1 MNMNQHHM
9 PYNHNHYTLTS
20 VDFATRASLLPPFVA
35 AVARFLDRPR
45 ASGIFSVPPYTV
57 DHSDIF
63 QNFFRPLTTVFSAVR
78 SVDGAGRAIF

>member
-35 AVARFLDRPR
+35 AVARFLDRP
-45 ASGIFSVPPYTV
+45 GVFSVPSYTV
-57 DHSDIF
+57 DDCDIF
-63 QNFFRPLTTVFSAVR
+63 QKFFRPLTTVFSAVR